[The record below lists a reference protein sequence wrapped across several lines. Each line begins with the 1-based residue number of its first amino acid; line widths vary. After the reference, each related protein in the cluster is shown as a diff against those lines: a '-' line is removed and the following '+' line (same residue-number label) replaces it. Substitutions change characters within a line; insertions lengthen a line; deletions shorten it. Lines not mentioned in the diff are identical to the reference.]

1 MKKKLI
7 AVLTF
12 LCLVCSLCAF
22 AACGGKPSEPK
33 NFELVS
39 REITV
44 SESETADI
52 VVNSKYKEE
61 IEYTSYNTAVA
72 SVSESGKVTGV
83 AEGNTFVAVKL
94 DEKQEICK
102 VTVKKNEDAI
112 FLGSEKIN
120 LAVGSEQQWTAVV
133 YRNGEAQEETVSWQ
147 ITDSDACEFAF
158 NGNSATFKATQ
169 TGEFTLTATSANLS
183 ATCLIRVVS
192 QNAKRLAT
200 PVVMTG
206 CGGSVTWNAVTGAS
220 GYAVYVNGESYLET
234 EEAQADLSK
243 ITSALKNGERLS
255 VAVEALAGENYDYID
270 SSLSMY
276 SVAHDYAE
284 EKQGDISCKTYGNI
298 KYTCS
303 DCGHT
308 YTDEN
313 VLTEHTWE
321 GDSCSVCGIKGVAIS
336 ITNELLGWKMQPGT
350 TEYAVLL
357 NGERVGKTAALNFDL
372 SGYFDLSQEGEYTVD
387 VQPVGSQS
395 MFITTNVR
403 VVRLT
408 SDNFVSKLSESYDG
422 YTFYVLTENVSLSHT
437 YSEQTLNDADG
448 LLPADQL
455 CSSPVDGLKNAVLEG
470 NGHKVTVSFDGTP
483 KTNNSWEVMGGLFGY
498 TDNALIRNLRTDIE
512 ILQSGH
518 LHRIFSSGA
527 LVAVMKGNTQI
538 KDCYLKSR
546 IRLNSDADYNA
557 NGGYGAVAGLVRA
570 GNDLSV
576 IERCVVD
583 SMMYNGSTAI
593 GAPKAIVGVMDTDV
607 LVTNNAYIVNEAI
620 PNRDSQM
627 QAKYQGA
634 FLSWTLPS
642 QNWLF
647 ESLSDFM
654 FGERGDYCDYNATG
668 AWEFN
673 WTYGSTPKN
682 ICGVARLY
690 ESQAWSGTSF
700 AYDDAN
706 GITLC
711 REALLTSSMQTP
723 QITHGVLTWEGSA
736 KEYGIYNG
744 DTLLD
749 HVTDKSYDL
758 VARLGSSAGE
768 YQIAV
773 KAVGYNELLTYE
785 AVPFAVVNLTNA
797 NFIEKLSAPSG
808 YTYYVLTENVA
819 VNTDYQADKR
829 TTANGSFEEALVY
842 APVAELHG
850 ILDGRGYQISVT
862 YGGGAKIDDGWEVF
876 GGLFGYTENAIIQNV
891 NFDFVAQLNGHVH
904 KSFASGALAAVLG
917 RNTVIQ
923 NCYVQSVINVW
934 NATDVNGIGAIAGK
948 LFGGASGCVIKNNVV
963 SARIVLNSV
972 QQDSPDRLVADLME
986 NTQMNGNAYI
996 INRALPTTID
1006 ADHKLHEEAFMAW
1019 GVNAVDNWLFASMN
1033 DFLSGGV
1040 GHKCTYF
1047 GATDWHFDWALSQ
1060 TPSEKLY
1067 ESEAWAKT
1075 TFAYDDTNGLTLCGK
1090 AVVPPITYTVT
1101 WKNDDGSVLETDTDI
1116 AKNARPEYNGTTPV
1130 KANTAEYT
1138 YTFAGWSDG
1147 ANTYATVAE
1156 VPAVTRDVTYT
1167 AVFTSVKNKY
1177 TVTFLGEGG
1186 TTEIQKAEL
1195 EYGTSITAPADPTKA
1210 NTAEYTYT
1218 FAGWNDGTH
1227 TYTAAEL
1234 PAVTGDA
1241 TYTAV
1246 FTSVKNKYTVTFLDA
1261 NGTTKIQETE
1271 IEYGV
1276 AITAP
1281 ADPTKDSDSEYIYTF
1296 DGWYTTKEGGDKV
1309 TDFGT
1314 VTGNATYYAR
1324 FTRAVRPP
1332 DEYIIKFNMN
1342 GHGVQIADATTSN
1355 KTITA
1360 PAEPTANGYTFG
1372 GWFASSDCTGTAFDF
1387 ATAFTQNTTLYAKWT
1402 VIEYTITFKKGETTV
1417 AEVKYTVENLNS
1429 FAAPSVPP
1437 KTGYNGAWEAYALTD
1452 LGDKT
1457 VNAVYTAIEYTIT
1470 YAGVEGITG
1479 NNSNPATYTI
1489 ESATITLQDVAKD
1502 GYVFDG
1508 WYLSDEKVTE
1518 IANGSMGDVTLTAKW
1533 KEIVTPSISD
1543 GVMSFEKGDAT
1554 AYKVLIGDIEIGAT
1568 NEKSFRIDYMIADAI
1583 KGGTLTASADNAY
1596 GVQIH
1601 PVGESNFVYN
1611 AVSVKVV
1618 ALMQSNF
1625 VVALNTSCADAYY
1638 VLTEN
1643 VTYSFSYT
1651 GSGVLYTPVEEF
1663 KNATLDGRGYKISV
1677 NYIGAGYATEMLGGL
1692 FGTTESVTI
1701 KNVNFELTASLG
1713 GNRVLPNAYSAA
1725 FIHTA
1730 KDGTGVNNC
1739 YIRSRITATSDI
1751 PEEDN
1756 KNDATKL
1763 TSHFGPIVASI
1774 PQNCVVAIR
1783 NCVIDSAI
1791 YRNDVLLKNTMTLG
1805 GSSIVTPLFMQNNA
1819 YIVNDTVEE
1828 SDFADGGTYKSSFYT
1843 DSIQA
1848 ENWLFVSLNDFTNG
1862 NNGNYCKSENW
1873 NCTWET
1879 NASPADKHGNVK
1891 LYESEAWANTTFA
1904 YVDTNELTL
1913 CGKAVVQASE

>member
-22 AACGGKPSEPK
+22 AACGEKPSEPK

-83 AEGNTFVAVKL
+83 AEGYTFVAVKL

-169 TGEFTLTATSANLS
+169 TGEFMLTVTSGNLS

-200 PVVMTG
+200 PVVTTG
-206 CGGSVTWNAVTGAS
+206 CGGSVSWNAVTGAS

-234 EEAQADLSK
+234 EEAQADLSEL
-243 ITSALKNGERLS
+243 TSALKNGENLT

-270 SSLSMY
+270 SALSVNG
-276 SVAHDYAE
+276 VAHDYAE

-313 VLTEHTWE
+313 VLTKHTWE
-321 GDSCSVCGIKGVAIS
+321 GDSCSVCGIKGMAIS

-357 NGERVGKTAALNFDL
+357 NSERVGKTAALNFDL

-422 YTFYVLTENVSLSHT
+422 YTYYVLTEDVSLSHT

-512 ILQSGH
+512 ISQSGH

-527 LVAVMKGNTQI
+527 LVAVMKGNTRI
-538 KDCYLKSR
+538 EDCYLKSR

-620 PNRDSQM
+620 PNSDSQM
-627 QAKYQGA
+627 QAKYQEA

-647 ESLSDFM
+647 ESLSDFT

-673 WTYGSTPKN
+673 WTYGSAPKN

-700 AYDDAN
+700 AYDATN
-706 GITLC
+706 GITLSG
-711 REALLTSSMQTP
+711 EALLVSSTQTP

-736 KEYGIYNG
+736 KEYEIYNG

-749 HVTDKSYDL
+749 RVTDKSYDL
-758 VARLGSSAGE
+758 VARLGDTAGE
-768 YQIAV
+768 YQIIV

-785 AVPFAVVNLTNA
+785 TVPFAVVNLTNA

-808 YTYYVLTENVA
+808 YTYYVLTENVT
-819 VNTDYQADKR
+819 VNTDYQAEKR

-842 APVAELHG
+842 APVAEFRG
-850 ILDGRGYQISVT
+850 ILDGCGYQISVT
-862 YGGGAKIDDGWEVF
+862 YGGGEKIDGGWEVF
-876 GGLFGYTENAIIQNV
+876 GGLFGYTENTIIQNV
-891 NFDFVAQLNGHVH
+891 NFNFTAQLNGHVH
-904 KSFASGALAAVLG
+904 RSFASGVLAAVLG
-917 RNTVIQ
+917 RNTVVQ
-923 NCYVQSVINVW
+923 NCYIGSVINVW

-963 SARIVLNSV
+963 SAQIVLNSV
-972 QQDSPDRLVADLME
+972 QQDSPDKLVADLME

-996 INRALPTTID
+996 INRALPAAID
-1006 ADHKLHEEAFMAW
+1006 KDHKLHEEAFMAW

-1067 ESEAWAKT
+1067 ESEAWANT

-1090 AVVPPITYTVT
+1090 PVAEPLATYTII
-1101 WKNDDGSVLETDTDI
+1101 WKSDDGTVIETDTNV
-1116 AKNARPEYNGTTPV
+1116 NAGDTPEYNGETPS
-1130 KANTAEYT
+1130 KAATAEYT

-1147 ANTYATVAE
+1147 THTYTVE
-1156 VPAVTRDVTYT
+1156 ELPAVAGDVTYT
-1167 AVFTSVKNKY
+1167 AVFTAVKNKY
-1177 TVTFLGEGG
+1177 VVTFLGEDG
-1186 TTEIQKAEL
+1186 TTEIYKA
-1195 EYGTSITAPADPTKA
+1195 
-1210 NTAEYTYT
+1210 
-1218 FAGWNDGTH
+1218 
-1227 TYTAAEL
+1227 
-1234 PAVTGDA
+1234 
-1241 TYTAV
+1241 
-1246 FTSVKNKYTVTFLDA
+1246 
-1261 NGTTKIQETE
+1261 E
-1271 IEYGV
+1271 IEYG
-1276 AITAP
+1276 AEITAP
-1281 ADPTKDSDSEYIYTF
+1281 ADPTKDSDNDYIYTF
-1296 DGWYTTKEGGDKV
+1296 DGWYTAREGGEKV
-1309 TDFGT
+1309 TTFGT

-1324 FTRAVRPP
+1324 FTQAVRPP
-1332 DEYIIKFNMN
+1332 DEYVIKFNMN
-1342 GHGVQIADATTSN
+1342 GHGAQVTDVTTSN

-1360 PAEPTANGYTFG
+1360 PTEPTAEGYTFG

-1387 ATAFTQNTTLYAKWT
+1387 DTAFTQNTTLYAKWT
-1402 VIEYTITFKKGETTV
+1402 VIEYTITFKNGETTV

-1429 FAAPSVPP
+1429 FAAPSVPQ
-1437 KTGYNGAWEAYALTD
+1437 KTGYNGAWQSYDIKE
-1452 LGDKT
+1452 LGNKT
-1457 VNAVYTAIEYTIT
+1457 VHTVYTAIEYTIT
-1470 YAGVEGITG
+1470 YAGVDGISG
-1479 NNSNPATYTI
+1479 SNPNPATYTV
-1489 ESATITLQDVAKD
+1489 ESDTITLVEVSKD
-1502 GYVFDG
+1502 RYVFIG
-1508 WYLSDEKVTE
+1508 WYNGATPITE
-1518 IANGSMGDVTLTAKW
+1518 IANGSTGDVTLTAKW
-1533 KEIVTPSISD
+1533 KEIVTPTVSD

-1554 AYKVLIGDIEIGAT
+1554 AYKVLIGNIEIGAT

-1583 KGGTLTASADNAY
+1583 KSGTLTASADNAY

-1643 VTYSFSYT
+1643 VTHSFSYT

-1677 NYIGAGYATEMLGGL
+1677 NYTGAGYATEMLGGL
-1692 FGTTESVTI
+1692 FGTTENVTI

-1713 GNRVLPNAYSAA
+1713 GNRVLPNAYSGA
-1725 FIHTA
+1725 FIHMA

-1791 YRNDVLLKNTMTLG
+1791 YRNDMLLKNTMALG
-1805 GSSIVTPLFMQNNA
+1805 GGSIVTPLFMQNNA
-1819 YIVNDTVEE
+1819 YIVNGAVEE

-1848 ENWLFVSLNDFTNG
+1848 ENWLFVSLDDFTNG

-1879 NASPADKHGNVK
+1879 NASPADKYGNVK

-1904 YVDTNELTL
+1904 YDDTNGLTL
-1913 CGKAVVQASE
+1913 CGKPVSQASE